1 VRLWHLTYGRDGTSV
16 RLEETPFWAWAA
28 QELGEQACWLTEKTI
43 GFCFI
48 APPDWMYRLRW
59 APLDDDGFT
68 DKSLGS
74 KIHTFGQ
81 ALCSGFGAF
90 RMEKLVATM
99 PVTEE
104 WVLTHLPDAAE
115 DHDEGD
121 SE

>member
-48 APPDWMYRLRW
+48 APPDWMFRLRW

-68 DKSLGS
+68 DKSVGS
-74 KIHTFGQ
+74 KIGTFGQ
-81 ALCSGFGAF
+81 ALCSGFGAW
-90 RMEKLVATM
+90 RKEKLVARL
-99 PVTEE
+99 PVTDE
-104 WVLTHLPDAAE
+104 WLREHMPDAVRDDE
-115 DHDEGD
+115 EGD
-121 SE
+121 DG